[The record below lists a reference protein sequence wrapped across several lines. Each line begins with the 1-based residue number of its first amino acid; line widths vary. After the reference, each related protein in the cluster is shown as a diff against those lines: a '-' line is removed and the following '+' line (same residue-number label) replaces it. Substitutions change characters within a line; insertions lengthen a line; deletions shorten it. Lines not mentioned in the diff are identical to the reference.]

1 MGASQSEVVIIGG
14 GLAGLACAV
23 TLADREIP
31 VSLYESRPRLG
42 GRASSFADKQ
52 SEQLIDNCQH
62 VSMGCCF
69 EFNRF
74 CETVGIADSFQRAA
88 ELYFVGPDSVA
99 PDLIDSD
106 LIDSD
111 SKGRQFKVNRFA
123 ANPLLPSPLHLL
135 PAFGGLSYLS
145 WSDKIQ
151 LARGLKQLAIANIDL
166 ENEPTIADW
175 LVAHGQSAN
184 VINRFWNVVL
194 VSALS
199 ESLDRISLSHARK
212 VFVDGFLRARDNW
225 QVLIPTVPLEHLYG
239 TVIQDYLKQRGSKI
253 SLQTGVENIR
263 IDGQQVTGIQLR
275 DGSEIDCPRVVLA
288 VPYQRVFDL
297 LPDEFPGREKLTG
310 IQQLESAPITS
321 VHLWFDREI
330 TSLPHAVFVDTLS
343 QWMFNRSR
351 LMQNASTESGYYYQ
365 VVISASHNLTGSA
378 RQGRTQSEII
388 GEVVRELAMIWPEA
402 NAAELLHSRMVT
414 EHQAVFS
421 VKPGVEQLRP
431 SQHTQVEGLY
441 LAGDWTSTGWPA
453 TMEGAVRSGI
463 QAAEFLLADLD
474 RPETIL
480 LPPAQSSF
488 LSKILF
494 RL

>member
-14 GLAGLACAV
+14 GLAGLACAA
-23 TLADREIP
+23 TLADRGIP
-31 VSLYESRPRLG
+31 VSLFESRPRLG

-62 VSMGCCF
+62 VSMGCCH

-74 CETVGIADSFQRAA
+74 CETVGISSFFQRAP
-88 ELYFVGPDSVA
+88 ELYFVGPDSVGPA
-99 PDLIDSD
+99 AEEQQL
-106 LIDSD
+106 
-111 SKGRQFKVNRFA
+111 KVNRFA
-123 ANPLLPSPLHLL
+123 ASPLLPAPLHLL

-145 WSDKIQ
+145 WSEKVQ
-151 LARGLKQLAIANIDL
+151 LVRGLKQLALAKMDPD
-166 ENEPTIADW
+166 NEPTIADW
-175 LVAHGQSAN
+175 LAEHGQSSN

-212 VFVDGFLRARDNW
+212 VFVDGFLRARDSW
-225 QVLIPTVPLEHLYG
+225 QVLIPTVPLEQLYG
-239 TVIQDYLKQRGSKI
+239 TVIQEYLKQRGTKI
-253 SLQTGVENIR
+253 ALQTGVENIR
-263 IDGQQVTGIQLR
+263 IDGSNITGIQLR
-275 DGSEIDCPRVVLA
+275 DGIEIDCRQVVLA
-288 VPYQRVFDL
+288 VPHQRVFDL
-297 LPDEFPGREKLTG
+297 LPAEFPGREKLVG

-330 TSLPHAVFVDTLS
+330 TTLPHAVFVDMLS

-351 LMQNASTESGYYYQ
+351 LMQNADSENGYYYQ
-365 VVISASHNLTGSA
+365 IVISASHQLTGSA
-378 RQGRTQSEII
+378 RQGRTQAEII
-388 GEVVRELAMIWPEA
+388 GAVIRELAQVWPEA
-402 NAAELLHSRMVT
+402 STAELLHSRMVT

-421 VKPGVEQLRP
+421 VQPGVEQLRP
-431 SQHTQVEGLY
+431 SQRTEVAGLY

-463 QAAEFLLADLD
+463 QAAEFLLADLG

-480 LPPAQSSF
+480 LPPAQTSF
-488 LSKILF
+488 LSKLLF

>member
-74 CETVGIADSFQRAA
+74 CETVGIDDFFQRAS
-88 ELYFVGPDSVA
+88 ELYFVGPDSK
-99 PDLIDSD
+99 D
-106 LIDSD
+106 
-111 SKGRQFKVNRFA
+111 RQFKVNRFA
-123 ANPLLPSPLHLL
+123 ASPLLPAPLHLL

-145 WSDKIQ
+145 WSEKTE
-151 LARGLKQLAIANIDL
+151 LAKGLKQLARAKIDL
-166 ENEPTIADW
+166 DNEPTIADW
-175 LVAHGQSAN
+175 LIEHGQSPT

-199 ESLDRISLSHARK
+199 ENLDRISLSHARK
-212 VFVDGFLRARDNW
+212 VFVDGFLRARDSW

-239 TVIQDYLKQRGSKI
+239 TVIQDYLKQRGTKI

-263 IDGQQVTGIQLR
+263 IDGQQVTGVQLR
-275 DGSEIDCPRVVLA
+275 DGSEINCQRVVLA
-288 VPYQRVFDL
+288 VPHQRVFDL
-297 LPDEFPGREKLTG
+297 LPAEFPGRENLTS

-321 VHLWFDREI
+321 VHLWFGREI

-351 LMQNASTESGYYYQ
+351 LMQNSSAESGYYYQ
-365 VVISASHNLTGSA
+365 IVISASHDLTGSA

-388 GEVVRELAMIWPEA
+388 GEVVRELAMIWPEV
-402 NAAELLHSRMVT
+402 NSAELLHSRMVT

-431 SQHTQVEGLY
+431 SQRTEVEGLY

-463 QAAEFLLADLD
+463 QAAEFILADLD